1 MQGVLLDAASLGQ
14 GIDLSPIQQQLTD
27 LEVWS
32 GTRSEEVQQRLRQAE
47 VAIVNKV
54 VLDRAALESAKQ
66 LKAICVLATGL
77 NNIDLQAAEELGI
90 QVFNVQAYGTA
101 SVAQHTLTLLLALAT
116 RLSQYQQSV
125 AAGDWQKSP
134 FFCLMQYPVTQLA
147 GKKLLLVGHGEL
159 GREVERLTS
168 ALSMEVMIAARP
180 GKSDD
185 SRKPFA
191 ELLPEA
197 DAISFHCPLT
207 EATRDLLNADN
218 LKTTKPDLLVVNAA
232 RGGIVNE
239 EAALTALREG
249 RLGGLAVDVLTQ
261 EPPKDGSPLLDA
273 LSEDLNLIV
282 TPHSAWIT
290 PEARQKI
297 VEMTA
302 ENIRQISVIS

>member
-1 MQGVLLDAASLGQ
+1 MQGVLLDAASLGE
-14 GIDLSPIQQQLTD
+14 GIDLSPIKEQLSD
-27 LEVWS
+27 LSVWPVTQASEVS
-32 GTRSEEVQQRLRQAE
+32 QRLQEAE
-47 VAIVNKV
+47 VVIVNKV
-54 VLDRAALESAKQ
+54 VLERTHLEAAKQ

-77 NNIDLQAAEELGI
+77 NNIDLKAAEDFGI

-101 SVAQHTLTLLLALAT
+101 SVAQHAFTLLLALAT
-116 RLSQYQQSV
+116 RLTQYQKSV

-159 GREVERLTS
+159 GKEVERLTT
-168 ALSMEVMIAARP
+168 ALGMEVMVAARP
-180 GKSDD
+180 GKSND

-197 DAISFHCPLT
+197 DAVSFHCPLT
-207 EATRDLLNADN
+207 EETRDLLNADN
-218 LKTTKPDLLVVNAA
+218 LKTAKPGLLVVNAA

-239 EAALTALREG
+239 AAALEALREG
-249 RLGGLAVDVLTQ
+249 RIGGLAVDVLTQ
-261 EPPKDGSPLLDA
+261 EPPKDGNPLLDA

-297 VEMTA
+297 VDLTA
-302 ENIRQISVIS
+302 ENLAKIKAGR

>member
-32 GTRSEEVQQRLRQAE
+32 GTRSEEVQRRLRQAE

-54 VLDRAALESAKQ
+54 VLDRAALESARQ
-66 LKAICVLATGL
+66 LKAICVLATGV

-116 RLSQYQQSV
+116 RLPLYQKSV
-125 AAGDWQKSP
+125 AAGDWQASP
-134 FFCLMQYPVTQLA
+134 FFCLMQHPVTQLV

-159 GREVERLTS
+159 GKEVERLTQ
-168 ALSMEVMIAARP
+168 ALGMDVMIAARP
-180 GKSDD
+180 GQVDD
-185 SRKPFA
+185 QRKPFT
-191 ELLPEA
+191 ELLPQA

-218 LKTTKPDLLVVNAA
+218 LKTAKPDLLIVNAA

-239 EAALTALREG
+239 MAALEALREG
-249 RLGGLAVDVLTQ
+249 RIGGLAVDVLTQ
-261 EPPKDGSPLLDA
+261 EPPTQGNPLLDA
-273 LSEDLNLIV
+273 LSEELNLIV

-297 VEMTA
+297 VELTA
-302 ENIRQISVIS
+302 DNIRRVKASL

>member
-1 MQGVLLDAASLGQ
+1 MQGVLLDAASLGE
-14 GIDLSPIQQQLTD
+14 GVDLSPLRQELTE
-27 LEVWS
+27 LNVWP
-32 GTRSEEVQQRLRQAE
+32 GTQPEEVSERLQGAE
-47 VAIVNKV
+47 VVIVNKV
-54 VLDRAALESAKQ
+54 VLDRNALESAKQ

-77 NNIDLQAAEELGI
+77 NNIDLKAAEDLGI

-101 SVAQHTLTLLLALAT
+101 SVAQHAFTLLLALAT
-116 RLSQYQQSV
+116 RLTQYQKSV

-159 GREVERLTS
+159 GKEVERLTT
-168 ALSMEVMIAARP
+168 ALGMEVMVAARP
-180 GKSDD
+180 GKSND

-197 DAISFHCPLT
+197 DAVSFHCPLT
-207 EATRDLLNADN
+207 EETRDLLNADN
-218 LKTTKPDLLVVNAA
+218 LKTAKPDLLVVNAA

-239 EAALTALREG
+239 QAALTALQEG
-249 RLGGLAVDVLTQ
+249 RIGGLAVDVLTQ
-261 EPPKDGSPLLDA
+261 EPPKDGNPLLDA
-273 LSEDLNLIV
+273 LNEDLNLIV

-297 VEMTA
+297 VDLTA
-302 ENIRQISVIS
+302 ENLKNIKA

>member
-32 GTRSEEVQQRLRQAE
+32 GTRPEEVEQRLRQAE

-116 RLSQYQQSV
+116 RLPLYQKSV
-125 AAGDWQKSP
+125 AAGDWQVSP
-134 FFCLMQYPVTQLA
+134 FFCLLQHPVTQLA

-159 GREVERLTS
+159 GKEVERLTQ
-168 ALSMEVMIAARP
+168 ALGMDVMIAARP
-180 GKSDD
+180 GQADD
-185 SRKPFA
+185 QRRPFA
-191 ELLPEA
+191 ELLPQA

-218 LKTTKPDLLVVNAA
+218 LKTAKPDLLVVNAA

-239 EAALTALREG
+239 AAALEALREG
-249 RLGGLAVDVLTQ
+249 RIGGLAVDVLTQ
-261 EPPKDGSPLLDA
+261 EPPTQGNPLLDA
-273 LSEDLNLIV
+273 LSEELNLIV

-297 VEMTA
+297 VELTA
-302 ENIRQISVIS
+302 ENIKKAAGA